1 MKSESKA
8 DDDSDISSLSDYI
21 EASKQPLGDL
31 INNFEQNKDDCL
43 FSAESLIVLHKIIEN
58 TSLINIQYS
67 SLYENQEQE
76 LK

>member
-43 FSAESLIVLHKIIEN
+43 FSAESLTVLHKIIEN

>member
-1 MKSESKA
+1 MKSESNA

-43 FSAESLIVLHKIIEN
+43 FSAESLKVLHKIIEN